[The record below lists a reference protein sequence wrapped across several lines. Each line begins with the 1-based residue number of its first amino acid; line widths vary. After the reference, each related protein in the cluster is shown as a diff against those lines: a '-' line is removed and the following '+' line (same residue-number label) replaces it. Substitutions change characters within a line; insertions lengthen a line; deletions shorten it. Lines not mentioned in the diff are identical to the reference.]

1 MAYSSIISLQEA
13 KNYLRIDTDFTED
26 DLSIQAMLKS
36 AIRYVENHTQHYFF
50 AKDVQKVII
59 DAKVRVYDYPLN
71 SLVSPTENV
80 ESKIYPTW
88 TEYTVTDSSLTHI
101 TVNVGYEASADVPE
115 DLKQVALFLLD
126 MYYYGKEG
134 EKSNTGG
141 LPQYHIDTLNFYKR
155 FII

>member
-13 KNYLRIDTDFTED
+13 KNYLRVDEDFTDD

-50 AKDVQKVII
+50 AKDVQRLII
-59 DAKVRVYDYPLN
+59 DGKVRVYDFPLN

-80 ESKIYPTW
+80 ENKIYPTW

-101 TVNVGYEASADVPE
+101 TVNVGYQASADVPE
-115 DLKQVALFLLD
+115 ELKLVALYLLD

-134 EKSNTGG
+134 D
-141 LPQYHIDTLNFYKR
+141 LPQYHIDTLNHYKR

>member
-26 DLSIQAMLKS
+26 DLSIQSMLKS
-36 AIRYVENHTQHYFF
+36 AIRYVENFTQHYFF
-50 AKDVQKVII
+50 AKDVQKII
-59 DAKVRVYDYPLN
+59 IEGKVRVYDFPLN

-88 TEYTVTDSSLTHI
+88 TEYTITDSSLTHI
-101 TVNVGYEASADVPE
+101 TVNVGYQASADVPE
-115 DLKQVALFLLD
+115 ELKQVVLFLLD

-134 EKSNTGG
+134 KSGS
-141 LPQYHIDTLNFYKR
+141 LPQYHVDTLNHYKR

>member
-13 KNYLRIDTDFTED
+13 KNYLRVDEDFTDD

-36 AIRYVENHTQHYFF
+36 AIRYVENFTPHYFF
-50 AKDVQKVII
+50 AKDVQKIII
-59 DAKVRVYDYPLN
+59 DSKVRVYDFPLN

-115 DLKQVALFLLD
+115 ELKQVVLFLLD

-134 EKSNTGG
+134 G
-141 LPQYHIDTLNFYKR
+141 LPQYHIETLNFHRR
-155 FII
+155 FVI